1 MLHTEPSFC
10 IYADEDG
17 CLQNE
22 KRDLETKSSKKS
34 DSSGEFSFAERSM
47 GLIVED
53 EESNGFKNEE
63 IQPPSP
69 KMYLATGFGIDGI
82 GGTEFTPTLFDD
94 EYYKMIV
101 DQDPYNPLALRK
113 CAQFLQSRGDLTGA
127 EDYFLRATLEDP
139 NDGQT
144 LMQYAKFVLEVHGDQ
159 DKALSYFEKAALVAH
174 GDCNILAAYASFL
187 WEIDEECEHGG
198 AVSVG
203 AEPVL

>member
-113 CAQFLQSRGDLTGA
+113 CAQFLQVRSHHSLSFFHFPKFSPDCKLLSMIN
-127 EDYFLRATLEDP
+127 DYSPGVILLELRITSCVLHLK
-139 NDGQT
+139 T
-144 LMQYAKFVLEVHGDQ
+144 LMMVKL
-159 DKALSYFEKAALVAH
+159 
-174 GDCNILAAYASFL
+174 
-187 WEIDEECEHGG
+187 
-198 AVSVG
+198 
-203 AEPVL
+203 